1 MSCLRTAR
9 SALVAAVLLSSG
21 FVGSARALVFDF
33 SYSGGSGI
41 NAVQGSGEF
50 ITGSTGSPYTVT
62 GATGQANGFAITGT
76 SSYVSADNLLY
87 KPGSHYVDFSGIS
100 FSTSNGDAWGL
111 GWTGSNYGIAE
122 LFKIYGLLLWCKPAY
137 RHCDPGARRSGS
149 CRRGRTAWSAFG
161 HRRTFYLVAKSSEIP
176 SDGFDFTQVL
186 TAIGK
191 RAACLI
197 GKFAHNSHSRHAA
210 TPIFV
215 SGYCLS

>member
-62 GATGQANGFAITGT
+62 GVTGQANGFAITGT
-76 SSYVSADNLLY
+76 SSYASADNLLY

-122 LFKIYGLLLWCKPAY
+122 LFKDSMGYCCGVSPLTVTVTQARGAPGPVAGGGLPGLLL
-137 RHCDPGARRSGS
+137 
-149 CRRGRTAWSAFG
+149 
-161 HRRTFYLVAKSSEIP
+161 
-176 SDGFDFTQVL
+176 
-186 TAIGK
+186 AIGGLFIWWRNRRK
-191 RAACLI
+191 SPQRI
-197 GKFAHNSHSRHAA
+197 
-210 TPIFV
+210 
-215 SGYCLS
+215 